1 METSRTAIFNQ
12 SGEPIKLQQISV
24 PTLQPGEILVRNT
37 YVTLCRS
44 DLNTFCGKRIEPTP
58 TILGHEIVGTIAAF
72 GSTGEFTDLRGA
84 ALTVGDRI
92 SWAIFASDPHSALA
106 LQGIPQKGDH
116 LFKYG
121 HQKLTEQSTLHGGL
135 SQYII
140 LKPHTPIVKLADSLP
155 DKVAAIINCAVA
167 TVAGALRLAGTVHQ
181 KQVLVSGA
189 GMLGAVAC
197 AMAKTA
203 GASAVVAFD
212 VNAARLEQAKQYG
225 ADYTL
230 QANADIATQLQALPL
245 PKRGIDVVLEMSG
258 VTDAMEQTIGMLG
271 IGGVAVWVGATY
283 PERKVQVNAELLV
296 RNLITL
302 KGLHNYNATDFM
314 NAVLFMEAHHLNF
327 PFADMVYDGFNLQQV
342 NEAFAYGIQNNPFR
356 VGIQIL

>member
-1 METSRTAIFNQ
+1 MEISETAIFNQ
-12 SGEPIKLQQISV
+12 SEEPIKLLQIPV
-24 PTLQPGEILVRNT
+24 PELQHGEILIRNT

-72 GSTGEFTDLRGA
+72 GCTHACTDLRGA
-84 ALTVGDRI
+84 ALTIGDRI

-258 VTDAMEQTIGMLG
+258 VADAMEQTIGMLG

-296 RNLITL
+296 RNLITIR
-302 KGLHNYNATDFM
+302 GLHNYNTTDFL
-314 NAVLFMEAHHLNF
+314 NAVLFMEAHHLDF
-327 PFADMVYDGFNLQQV
+327 PFADMIHDGFNLQQV